1 MIAFSPQVV
10 LTSKKEEL
18 IEDTHNAPN
27 TCKWLREQNKKNP
40 IYQKSLELKNFL
52 PYKCEVEIHNSKR
65 ANRGADK
72 KHALYVESDNKLI
85 NPTKFI
91 KPILNLSERKLI
103 EKNNNLYESMLDKTS
118 ESLEKIILN
127 TESLSK
133 IQ

>member
-40 IYQKSLELKNFL
+40 IYQKSLDLKNFL
-52 PYKCEVEIHNSKR
+52 PFKCEVEVHYAKR

-72 KHALYVESDNKLI
+72 KHALYIESDKCNIVEHDSNKHMIALELRD
-85 NPTKFI
+85 KG
-91 KPILNLSERKLI
+91 ILKSII
-103 EKNNNLYESMLDKTS
+103 EKE
-118 ESLEKIILN
+118 II
-127 TESLSK
+127 
-133 IQ
+133 